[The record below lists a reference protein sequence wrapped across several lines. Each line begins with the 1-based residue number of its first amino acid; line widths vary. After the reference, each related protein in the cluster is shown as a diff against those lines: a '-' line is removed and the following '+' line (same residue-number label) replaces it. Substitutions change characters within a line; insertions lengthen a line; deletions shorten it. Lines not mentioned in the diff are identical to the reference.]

1 MTVATSVANESNGV
15 PAGLGCLIQQ
25 RDRPASEITPGDG
38 VLCRE
43 ERIGLGRT
51 EDINLARRIRTGD
64 QSAFRE
70 LVERHHSRIL
80 RVLYGIL
87 NHRDDAEDIAQ
98 DVFSK
103 VYFSIH
109 QFDHRSSLL
118 TWIYRIAVNEA
129 YSHLRK
135 RRARRR
141 CEGDSAGDAG
151 ADLQLLI
158 DWRPTPD
165 RAVAQRE
172 FLNKLL
178 ALIPEEDR
186 LLLLWKELEGCSV
199 KELAELTGMNENTVK
214 VKLFRAR
221 GKLVELA
228 GRLSRSPRQTGRE
241 LPSLRF

>member
-1 MTVATSVANESNGV
+1 MFNATLEA
-15 PAGLGCLIQQ
+15 
-25 RDRPASEITPGDG
+25 ASADSA
-38 VLCRE
+38 LRRE
-43 ERIGLGRT
+43 ETIALGRT

-98 DVFSK
+98 DVFAK

-109 QFDHRSSLL
+109 HFNHRSSLL

-141 CEGDSAGDAG
+141 CEGDSRRT
-151 ADLQLLI
+151 
-158 DWRPTPD
+158 RP
-165 RAVAQRE
+165 
-172 FLNKLL
+172 
-178 ALIPEEDR
+178 
-186 LLLLWKELEGCSV
+186 
-199 KELAELTGMNENTVK
+199 
-214 VKLFRAR
+214 
-221 GKLVELA
+221 
-228 GRLSRSPRQTGRE
+228 SPICIC
-241 LPSLRF
+241 